1 MATTT
6 MSLILRP
13 LCISTTST
21 ILSKY
26 PVRKSTFSSITT
38 SPLFFS
44 RSLFCSSLITHSPTK
59 AFTSTSCLA
68 QEEASEIQEFDVV
81 EASEDENEEENLP
94 RKENIGTDGGVGGG
108 GGADA
113 VKLPELTVKEK
124 KELAS
129 YAHSLGKKLKLQL
142 VGKSGVTQSLVSAFI
157 ENLESNELL
166 KEASEIQEFDVVEAS
181 EDENEENLPKKEN
194 IGTGGGVGGGSGCG
208 GAETAKLPELT
219 EEEKK
224 ELASYAHSL
233 GKKLKLQLVGKSGVT
248 HSLISAF
255 IENLE
260 SNELLKIKIHGT
272 CPGELEDVV
281 KQLEEGTGAVVVG
294 QIGRTIIVYRP
305 SVTKLQAEEKKR
317 QARRIFVRKQSKV
330 KHLLLERL
338 QNKEQGM
345 QPLLRAALVLTYGS
359 LALLKYGLACFS
371 LRASVCVNTHSGIR
385 GGMFD
390 FQLKLMG
397 IVRDLSLAKEI

>member
-1 MATTT
+1 
-6 MSLILRP
+6 MSFILRP
-13 LCISTTST
+13 LCISTTCT

-26 PVRKSTFSSITT
+26 PLRKSTFSSITT
-38 SPLFFS
+38 SPLLFS
-44 RSLFCSSLITHSPTK
+44 RSLFCSSLISRSPTK

-94 RKENIGTDGGVGGG
+94 RKEIIGIDGGVGGG
-108 GGADA
+108 GGGAEA

-142 VGKSGVTQSLVSAFI
+142 VGKSGVTQSLV
-157 ENLESNELL
+157 
-166 KEASEIQEFDVVEAS
+166 
-181 EDENEENLPKKEN
+181 
-194 IGTGGGVGGGSGCG
+194 
-208 GAETAKLPELT
+208 
-219 EEEKK
+219 
-224 ELASYAHSL
+224 
-233 GKKLKLQLVGKSGVT
+233 
-248 HSLISAF
+248 SAF

-345 QPLLRAALVLTYGS
+345 QP
-359 LALLKYGLACFS
+359 
-371 LRASVCVNTHSGIR
+371 SGRGRR
-385 GGMFD
+385 GGSR
-390 FQLKLMG
+390 
-397 IVRDLSLAKEI
+397 V

>member
-1 MATTT
+1 

-26 PVRKSTFSSITT
+26 PLRKSTFSSITT
-38 SPLFFS
+38 SPLLFS
-44 RSLFCSSLITHSPTK
+44 RSLFCSSLISHSPTK

-94 RKENIGTDGGVGGG
+94 RKENIGTDGGVGSGGGG

-142 VGKSGVTQSLVSAFI
+142 VGKSGVTQSLV
-157 ENLESNELL
+157 
-166 KEASEIQEFDVVEAS
+166 
-181 EDENEENLPKKEN
+181 
-194 IGTGGGVGGGSGCG
+194 
-208 GAETAKLPELT
+208 
-219 EEEKK
+219 
-224 ELASYAHSL
+224 
-233 GKKLKLQLVGKSGVT
+233 
-248 HSLISAF
+248 SAF

-338 QNKEQGM
+338 QNKEQRM
-345 QPLLRAALVLTYGS
+345 QP
-359 LALLKYGLACFS
+359 
-371 LRASVCVNTHSGIR
+371 SGRGRR
-385 GGMFD
+385 GGSR
-390 FQLKLMG
+390 
-397 IVRDLSLAKEI
+397 V

>member
-1 MATTT
+1 MATT
-6 MSLILRP
+6 MSFILRP

-26 PVRKSTFSSITT
+26 PLRKATFSSIKT
-38 SPLFFS
+38 SPLLFS
-44 RSLFCSSLITHSPTK
+44 RSVFCYSLTSHSPTK

-94 RKENIGTDGGVGGG
+94 RTENIGTGGGVGG
-108 GGADA
+108 AEAA

-166 KEASEIQEFDVVEAS
+166 K
-181 EDENEENLPKKEN
+181 
-194 IGTGGGVGGGSGCG
+194 
-208 GAETAKLPELT
+208 
-219 EEEKK
+219 
-224 ELASYAHSL
+224 
-233 GKKLKLQLVGKSGVT
+233 
-248 HSLISAF
+248 
-255 IENLE
+255 
-260 SNELLKIKIHGT
+260 IKIHGT

-294 QIGRTIIVYRP
+294 QIGRTVIVYRP

-345 QPLLRAALVLTYGS
+345 HL
-359 LALLKYGLACFS
+359 
-371 LRASVCVNTHSGIR
+371 SGRGRR
-385 GGMFD
+385 GGSR
-390 FQLKLMG
+390 
-397 IVRDLSLAKEI
+397 V